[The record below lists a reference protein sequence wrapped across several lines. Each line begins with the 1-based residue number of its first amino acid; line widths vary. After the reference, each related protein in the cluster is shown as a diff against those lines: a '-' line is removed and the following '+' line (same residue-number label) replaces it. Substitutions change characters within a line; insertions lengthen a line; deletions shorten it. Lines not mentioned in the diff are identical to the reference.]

1 MHRKVEG
8 VFILEGFLH
17 FLFDESCHLFVS
29 LRIIFDQF
37 PEIVIELKM
46 RKRNVLFPLNDYFP
60 AALFSQRLNLIVK
73 MEIFTNV
80 RHWNTQLL
88 HAFNW
93 KCHKITQF
101 FISPYRQS
109 QQASLS
115 CHWSKVLQHSL
126 RIFGDHQDKIANYSV
141 KFVRSVD
148 RFLSIDNTICQIIL
162 LHPFFNRCLNS
173 KFL

>member
-1 MHRKVEG
+1 MIIVLWNITNRKEKVNYLLSNYLDSFIISLFTENCHLHRKVEG

-29 LRIIFDQF
+29 LRIKFDQF

-60 AALFSQRLNLIVK
+60 AALFSHRLNLIVK
-73 MEIFTNV
+73 MEIFTKV
-80 RHWNTQLL
+80 RHWNTKLL
-88 HAFNW
+88 HAFNR
-93 KCHKITQF
+93 KCQKITQI

-115 CHWSKVLQHSL
+115 CH
-126 RIFGDHQDKIANYSV
+126 
-141 KFVRSVD
+141 
-148 RFLSIDNTICQIIL
+148 
-162 LHPFFNRCLNS
+162 
-173 KFL
+173 